1 MTLLNVLILKIFLI
15 LMDGFRVQNVCVNTT
30 VIMEDKLSSS
40 VNVTKISSVDE
51 TSERWLLSKHCRK
64 IFLLLEDET
73 NNSTGAKMEN
83 QYWTEKGD
91 DAIKIKK
98 GIKFFW

>member
-1 MTLLNVLILKIFLI
+1 MVSGSRMF
-15 LMDGFRVQNVCVNTT
+15 VNTT

-40 VNVTKISSVDE
+40 INVTKISSVDE
-51 TSERWLLSKHCRK
+51 TSERWLLSKQCRK

-73 NNSTGAKMEN
+73 NNSTGAEMEN
-83 QYWTEKGD
+83 QYRAEKGD

-98 GIKFFW
+98 GIRFFW